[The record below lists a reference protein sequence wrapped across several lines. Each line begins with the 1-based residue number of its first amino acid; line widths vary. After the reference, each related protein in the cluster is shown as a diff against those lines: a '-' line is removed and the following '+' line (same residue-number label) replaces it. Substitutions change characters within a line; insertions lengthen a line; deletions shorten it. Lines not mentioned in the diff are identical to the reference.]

1 MPKTLIV
8 LLGPTAVGKTS
19 LSLRLAQHF
28 DCPIISADSRQL
40 YRDIPIITAA
50 PTAAPTSEPTDEP
63 TDEPEQT
70 CNHESLSQPEIDE
83 VFTNDETDGF
93 H

>member
-50 PTAAPTSEPTDEP
+50 PTAA
-63 TDEPEQT
+63 EQARV
-70 CNHESLSQPEIDE
+70 NLAEYLEKGI
-83 VFTNDETDGF
+83 VK
-93 H
+93 